1 MLLTATA
8 AEVIGVGSLNNASHK
23 PATVCCFPH
32 ISSML
37 ISSHSTH
44 IARGRTSF
52 VGLLRMTVD
61 PALIVLSLLISC
73 ALTDNQFGGKE
84 LVLAL
89 IAFSLTFPGEV
100 SIRRIRHGL
109 LGDILVQWLLVVGQ
123 MVFFGYATAF
133 IGYFDQHFVVAWLTL
148 TPVLQYS
155 AHRIIPLLAP
165 QLLAID
171 GIRSA
176 VIVST
181 NEIGRKLA
189 RDMRDEPTLGFRF
202 KGFFADGV
210 GQSPGV
216 LDADSSV
223 HTEVA
228 LLPDEGA
235 VLGDVDAVASYVK
248 AHGIEA
254 VFIALPMNAQ
264 PRVLKLLDEMQDTT
278 ASIYFVPDIFIFDLI
293 QARIDHINGIP
304 VVAVCETPFVGI
316 NGIVKRSS
324 DIVIAGLALLLLAP
338 LMLAVAAGVKLGSP
352 GPVIFRQR
360 RYGVGGKDIVVY
372 KFRSMTVADDGE
384 QIKQAQIGDHRVTR
398 FGAFIRRTSIDELPQ
413 LFNVLQGNMS
423 MVGPRPHAVAHNEM
437 YRGLIKGYMM
447 RHKVKPGITGWAQV
461 NGLRGET
468 STVDKMR
475 ERIEYDLDYLRR
487 WSIAFDIQILLKTL
501 KIVLRQT
508 NAY

>member
-1 MLLTATA
+1 
-8 AEVIGVGSLNNASHK
+8 
-23 PATVCCFPH
+23 
-32 ISSML
+32 ML
-37 ISSHSTH
+37 ISSRSTH

-52 VGLLRMTVD
+52 VSLLRMTVD
-61 PALIVLSLLISC
+61 PSLIVLSLLISC
-73 ALTDNQFGGKE
+73 AITDNEFGGKE

-109 LGDILVQWLLVVGQ
+109 LADILVQWVLAVGQ
-123 MVFFGYATAF
+123 MVFFGYATTF
-133 IGYFDQHFVVAWLTL
+133 IHYFDQHFLIAWLTL
-148 TPVLQYS
+148 TPALQYG

-181 NEIGRKLA
+181 NDIGRKLA

-202 KGFFADGV
+202 KGFFTDGKSLNNSEHDDDANRSMADT
-210 GQSPGV
+210 
-216 LDADSSV
+216 LM
-223 HTEVA
+223 
-228 LLPDEGA
+228 PDEGA
-235 VLGDVDAVASYVK
+235 VLGTFNEVASYVRT
-248 AHGIEA
+248 HGVEA

-316 NGIVKRSS
+316 DGIVKRGS

-338 LMLAVAAGVKLGSP
+338 LMVAVAATVKLSSP

-360 RYGVGGKDIVVY
+360 RYGVGGKEIVVY
-372 KFRSMTVADDGE
+372 KFRSMTVADDGDH
-384 QIKQAQIGDHRVTR
+384 IVQARTGDQRVTP
-398 FGAFIRRTSIDELPQ
+398 FGAFMRKTSIDELPQ

-423 MVGPRPHAVAHNEM
+423 MVGPRPHAVAHNEL
-437 YRGLIKGYMM
+437 YRHLIKGYMM

-468 STVDKMR
+468 STVEKMR
-475 ERIEYDLDYLRR
+475 DRIEYDLDYLRR
-487 WSIAFDIQILLKTL
+487 WSLAFDIRILLRTL

>member
-1 MLLTATA
+1 
-8 AEVIGVGSLNNASHK
+8 
-23 PATVCCFPH
+23 
-32 ISSML
+32 ML

-73 ALTDNQFGGKE
+73 ALTDIEFGGKE
-84 LVLAL
+84 LVLSL

-109 LGDILVQWLLVVGQ
+109 LGEIVVQWLLVVGQ
-123 MVFFGYATAF
+123 MVFFGYATTF
-133 IGYFDQHFVVAWLTL
+133 IDYFDKHFVLAWLTL

-171 GIRSA
+171 GIRNA

-181 NEIGRKLA
+181 NDVGRKLA
-189 RDMRDEPTLGFRF
+189 RDIRNEPTLGFRF
-202 KGFFADGV
+202 KGFFTDGD
-210 GQSPGV
+210 SPDQ
-216 LDADSSV
+216 DAPGFDSRARDLA
-223 HTEVA
+223 A
-228 LLPDEGA
+228 LSPEEGA
-235 VLGDVDAVASYVK
+235 VLGDVNAVASYVK
-248 AHGIEA
+248 THNIEA

-324 DIVIAGLALLLLAP
+324 DIVFAGLALLLLAP
-338 LMLAVAAGVKLGSP
+338 LMLAVAACVKLDSP

-360 RYGVGGKDIVVY
+360 RYGVGGKDIIVY
-372 KFRSMTVADDGE
+372 KFRSMTVADDGDDVR
-384 QIKQAQIGDHRVTR
+384 QAQPGDHRVTR

-468 STVDKMR
+468 NTVDKMR

-487 WSIAFDIQILLKTL
+487 WSIALDIQILLRTL
-501 KIVLRQT
+501 KIVVRQT

>member
-1 MLLTATA
+1 
-8 AEVIGVGSLNNASHK
+8 
-23 PATVCCFPH
+23 
-32 ISSML
+32 ML

-73 ALTDNQFGGKE
+73 ALTDIEFGGKE
-84 LVLAL
+84 LVLSL

-109 LGDILVQWLLVVGQ
+109 LGEIVVQWLLVVGQ
-123 MVFFGYATAF
+123 MVFFGYATTF
-133 IGYFDQHFVVAWLTL
+133 IDYFDKHFVLTWLTL

-171 GIRSA
+171 GIRNA
-176 VIVST
+176 VVVST
-181 NEIGRKLA
+181 NEVGRKLA
-189 RDMRDEPTLGFRF
+189 RDIRDEPTLGFRF
-202 KGFFADGV
+202 KGFFTDGD
-210 GQSPGV
+210 SPVQDGP
-216 LDADSSV
+216 DSHSSPSEQ
-223 HTEVA
+223 TE
-228 LLPDEGA
+228 LLPEEGV
-235 VLGDVDAVASYVK
+235 VLGDVNAVASYVK
-248 AHGIEA
+248 THNIEA

-316 NGIVKRSS
+316 NGMVKRGS
-324 DIVIAGLALLLLAP
+324 DIVFAGLALLLLAP
-338 LMLAVAAGVKLGSP
+338 LMLAVAACVKLDSP

-360 RYGVGGKDIVVY
+360 RYGVGGKDIIVY
-372 KFRSMTVADDGE
+372 KFRSMTVADDCDDVR
-384 QIKQAQIGDHRVTR
+384 QAQPGDHRVTR

-468 STVDKMR
+468 NTVDKMR

-487 WSIAFDIQILLKTL
+487 WSIALDIQILLRTL
-501 KIVLRQT
+501 KIVVRQT